1 MAFPTTV
8 KIALHRA
15 AEVAHLVLQL
25 RERAEMVDLS
35 LLIECRDRFGAGD
48 LAARGAAWRE
58 GQVWV
63 DLAQDGST
71 ISPPLL
77 TSATIRSGCARYR
90 LRLRSS
96 PTPSARNVLRGL
108 TSERLRQR
116 GGPDGVQTRHVHPDV
131 DRNGGRPPEWDPN
144 SGAHVCGIWVRRS
157 RLDDNAAEGCYE
169 RSSYSASRI
178 EPETRR
184 RDFCGHR
191 RAAPALPIST
201 VYIRSIRIC
210 QS

>member
-1 MAFPTTV
+1 MPAALGIGLVGTTADFV
-8 KIALHRA
+8 SWRKPNPLSYRVRIRENLRNQAPIG
-15 AEVAHLVLQL
+15 EV
-25 RERAEMVDLS
+25 R
-35 LLIECRDRFGAGD
+35 LIECRDRFGAGD

-116 GGPDGVQTRHVHPDV
+116 GGP
-131 DRNGGRPPEWDPN
+131 
-144 SGAHVCGIWVRRS
+144 
-157 RLDDNAAEGCYE
+157 
-169 RSSYSASRI
+169 
-178 EPETRR
+178 
-184 RDFCGHR
+184 
-191 RAAPALPIST
+191 
-201 VYIRSIRIC
+201 
-210 QS
+210 